1 MNHAVDRRHF
11 LKLGSALMA
20 GAAVSTRAAEDRPA
34 APDEVSEVSP
44 HRLTVIEGNARE
56 RGRRYGDAFREGIQ
70 AFLQREIYQV
80 FAKDEEAKRDL
91 LNYAGACADQVADFS
106 PEIMEELV
114 GVGEATEL
122 DVKELVLISL
132 HEELYHRGTLPPVP
146 HCTAVAFGPPESVDG
161 DTYCGQ
167 TWDWMPRLLG
177 VSQLVHWKREAGP
190 SLLGYAYPGL
200 WTGAGMNSSGLALT
214 WTSGQGKGIPG
225 PRVGIPSYLLIA
237 HLLYQSSMEEALEEA
252 RRATHAGWFT
262 FVLADGEGRL
272 ANIEGT
278 PRELAIEEHRGHLA
292 RAYFGSRQLTGS
304 PEGEPV
310 RYGERCARM
319 YELLRAHQGKISPEG
334 LKRDFCRSDAGI
346 YNDRM
351 TIDVFL
357 FNTTRRTLEI
367 TRGLN
372 HTGQW
377 QTFSL
382 ES

>member
-1 MNHAVDRRHF
+1 MNDLLNRRRF
-11 LKLGSALMA
+11 LEFGSAVA
-20 GAAVSTRAAEDRPA
+20 VGAAVPAWAGDNGPLTRGVGSQ
-34 APDEVSEVSP
+34 VSA
-44 HRLTVIEGNARE
+44 HTLTVIEGSPRE
-56 RGRRYGDAFREGIQ
+56 RGRRYGHIFREGIQ

-80 FAKDEEAKRDL
+80 FARDEHARRGL
-91 LNYAGACADQVADFS
+91 LNYAGACADRVADFS

-114 GVGEATEL
+114 GVGEATEV
-122 DVKELVLISL
+122 DVKELVLITL
-132 HEELYHRGTLPPVP
+132 HEELYHRGVLPHVP
-146 HCTAVAFGPPESVDG
+146 HCTAVAFGPPESADG

-177 VSQLVHWKREAGP
+177 VSQLVHWKREGGP
-190 SLLGYAYPGL
+190 DVLGYAYPGL
-200 WTGAGMNSSGLALT
+200 WTGAGMNSEGLALT
-214 WTSGQGKGIPG
+214 WTSGQGQGIPG

-237 HLLYQSSMEEALEEA
+237 HLLYQPSLEAALEEA

-278 PRELAIEEHRGHLA
+278 PRELAIEKHCGHLA

-319 YELLRAHQGKISPEG
+319 YELLRAHRGRISPEG
-334 LKRDFCRSDAGI
+334 LKADLCQSEAGI

-357 FNTTRRTLEI
+357 FNTTRRRLEI
-367 TRGLN
+367 TRGLG

-377 QTFSL
+377 RTFSL
-382 ES
+382 KS